1 MWFLV
6 HVGFGN
12 FAFLVGLLVVGR
24 GCFGWWRFLAGLLV
38 VGRGCFGWWRL
49 CAFGATPL
57 FVSLSVGEVFG
68 WTGWTGGYIICAR
81 VWREHVDVEGYI
93 VRSAHV
99 WG

>member
-12 FAFLVGLLVVGR
+12 FAFLV
-24 GCFGWWRFLAGLLV
+24 GLLV